1 MPATSISKCLFVIA
15 CTAITVTATA
25 QVQHVEVVK
34 STTSPMVNVTVNGKP
49 FTTLFYPD
57 TLEKPVLYPIYAAD
71 GQVIT
76 RGYPLSPR
84 ADEPTDHPHHIGLW
98 FNYESVNGLDFWNNS
113 FAIAADKKKNYG
125 WIQTDKIVETKSGN
139 KGLLTYAAH
148 WHDINKKVLLNEL
161 TTFTFSSNGN
171 TRVIDRVTTLTAT
184 DEDVH
189 FKDVKDG
196 LLGLRVAHELQL
208 PDTSVKKFT
217 DDKGNVTNV
226 QGNAYAT
233 GNYVTSEGKTGNAA
247 WGTRGQ
253 WCMLYG
259 KEGADSISIAIIDH
273 PGNIGYP
280 TYWHARDYGLFS
292 ANPLGQKIFNNG
304 KETLNFT
311 LEKGK
316 SVTFRYRIIIYS
328 GNKRLSNEEVDKLSK
343 QFAKMQ

>member
-1 MPATSISKCLFVIA
+1 MPANSINKCLFVIA
-15 CTAITVTATA
+15 SAVITVTAAA

-34 STTSPMVNVTVNGKP
+34 SATSPMVNVTVSGKP

-71 GQVIT
+71 GQLIT

-84 ADEPTDHPHHIGLW
+84 AGEPTDHPHHIGLW

-125 WIQTDKIVETKSGN
+125 WIRTGKIVETKSGS
-139 KGLLTYAAH
+139 KGLLTYSAN
-148 WHDINKKVLLNEL
+148 WQDIEKKVLLKEL
-161 TTFTFSSNGN
+161 TTFTFTGDGN
-171 TRVIDRVTTLTAT
+171 MRIIDRVTTLTAE
-184 DEDVH
+184 EDVK

-217 DDKGNVTNV
+217 DDKGIVTNV

-233 GNYVTSEGKTGNAA
+233 GNYITSEGKTGNAA

-273 PGNIGYP
+273 PGNVGYP

-292 ANPLGQKIFNNG
+292 ANPLGQKIFSNG
-304 KETLNFT
+304 KETLNFV

-316 SVTFRYRIIIYS
+316 SVTFRYRIVIHS
-328 GNKRLSNEEVDKLSK
+328 GNRRLSNGEVDKLAN

>member
-1 MPATSISKCLFVIA
+1 MPATSFSKCLFVAMSAAAII
-15 CTAITVTATA
+15 TANA
-25 QVQHVEVVK
+25 QTNHFEVVK
-34 STTSPMVNVTVNGKP
+34 SNTTPTVTVTVNGKP
-49 FTTLFYPD
+49 FTSLFYPD

-71 GQVIT
+71 GQLIT
-76 RGYPLSPR
+76 RGYPLNPR
-84 ADEPTDHPHHIGLW
+84 PGDPTDHPHHIGLW

-113 FAIAADKKKNYG
+113 FAIPADKKKNYG
-125 WIQTDKIVETKSGN
+125 WIRTDKIMETKSGN
-139 KGLLTYAAH
+139 KGLITYAAH

-161 TTFTFSSNGN
+161 TSYTFSGDAN
-171 TRVIDRVTTLTAT
+171 TRIIDRVTTLTAAE
-184 DEDVH
+184 EDVS

-226 QGNAYAT
+226 QGDAYAT
-233 GNYVTSEGKTGNAA
+233 GNYITSEGKTGNAA
-247 WGTRGQ
+247 WGTRGE

-273 PGNIGYP
+273 PGNVGYP

-292 ANPLGQKIFNNG
+292 ANPLGQKIFSNG
-304 KETLNFT
+304 SQTLNFT

-316 SVTFRYRIIIYS
+316 SVTFRYRIVIRS
-328 GNKRLSNEEVDKLSK
+328 ANKRLNNQEVDKLSK
-343 QFAKMQ
+343 AFAKMQ

>member
-1 MPATSISKCLFVIA
+1 MPATSISKCLFVIMSA
-15 CTAITVTATA
+15 TVTIAATA
-25 QVQHVEVVK
+25 QVRHIEVVK
-34 STTSPMVNVTVNGKP
+34 SSTSPTVNVTVNGKP
-49 FTTLFYPD
+49 FTSLFYPD

-71 GQVIT
+71 GQLIT

-125 WIQTDKIVETKSGN
+125 WIRTDKIVETKSGD
-139 KGLLTYAAH
+139 KGVLTYSAN
-148 WHDINKKVLLNEL
+148 WHDIDKNVLLKEL
-161 TTFTFSSNGN
+161 TIFSFSSDGS
-171 TRVIDRVTTLTAT
+171 TRVIDRVTTLTA
-184 DEDVH
+184 EQDVK

-233 GNYVTSEGKTGNAA
+233 GNYITSEGKTGNAA

-273 PGNIGYP
+273 PGNVGYP

-292 ANPLGQKIFNNG
+292 ANPLGQKIFSNG

-311 LEKGK
+311 LDKGK
-316 SVTFRYRIIIYS
+316 SVTFRYRIVIHS

-343 QFAKMQ
+343 SFAKMQ